1 MAFVPSAKDFE
12 SSEQGFVPTAEH
24 FENNEKQQPESIL
37 QRLKQVPGN
46 LLKSV
51 EHEAIN
57 TANPFISLGNII
69 SEKVHNILPESLA
82 NPNYSKMENIP
93 EPEGYEQ
100 IKNSP
105 EAWAAFGL
113 PLASGAYGLGKLGF
127 RGLSSAGAKL
137 SPAIAKF
144 TGKEATEKS
153 GNIFKDL
160 VGENNLSNYHE
171 PIVKKIR
178 NIFGKDIE
186 EVQGKFNAI
195 GDKASERGIGEVDKD
210 TLDSLRRLKLKNE
223 SALKE
228 RVKNFKENPS
238 YKEAHELQSE
248 LGKIGAKKLKSIDTS
263 EEELGKKLLQIRTEL
278 RSDILENFERHNAGD
293 LAQEYKDATQD
304 WKNRVKIYDKNKTIR
319 DIVHKTGIEEINP
332 TNIDKVLTEDSAA
345 TRYVLSKLSQEE
357 KDLILANRLKAA
369 NENPKKM
376 VEKFNQLRNSRYAK
390 LITPEHEN
398 AFTDLEKSVEFAN
411 KFGKTALKGAAKT
424 GGGILALL
432 GLDKAGRYT
441 GIL

>member
-1 MAFVPSAKDFE
+1 MNSPI
-12 SSEQGFVPTAEH
+12 SEQEFDQLLSKNGGQSTISNKSSGPISLDEFDKMISGA
-24 FENNEKQQPESIL
+24 KQKPQSTSESIL
-37 QRLKQVPGN
+37 SYLRNIPNAARQEIQGVPQFVSHGELN
-46 LLKSV
+46 NP
-51 EHEAIN
+51 AIN
-57 TANPFISLGNII
+57 EFVEKSLG
-69 SEKVHNILPESLA
+69 
-82 NPNYSKMENIP
+82 
-93 EPEGYEQ
+93 
-100 IKNSP
+100 
-105 EAWAAFGL
+105 
-113 PLASGAYGLGKLGF
+113 GLGFEGPALAGIAKRGISTLGE
-127 RGLSSAGAKL
+127 KL
-137 SPAIAKF
+137 SPIIGKI

-153 GNIFKDL
+153 GNIIEDL
-160 VGENNLSNYHE
+160 VGENKLSEYHD

-178 NIFGKDIE
+178 NLFGKDIE
-186 EVQGKFNAI
+186 EVQGKFNSI
-195 GDKASERGIGEVDKD
+195 GDKAVERGIGEVDKD
-210 TLDSLRRLKLKNE
+210 VLDTIRRLKLKNE

-248 LGKIGAKKLKSIDTS
+248 LGKVGSKKIKSIDTA
-263 EEELGKKLLQIRTEL
+263 EKELGRKFLNARTEL
-278 RSDILENFERHNAGD
+278 RSDIIGNFEKHNAGD
-293 LAQEYKDATQD
+293 LAQEYKDATQE

-319 DIVHKTGIEEINP
+319 DIVHKTGIEEVNP
-332 TNIDKVLTEDSAA
+332 INIDKVLTEDSAA

-376 VEKFNQLRNSRYAK
+376 VEKFNQLRNSRYSK

-398 AFTDLEKSVEFAN
+398 AFADLQKSVEFAN

-432 GLDKAGRYT
+432 GLDKAGKYT